1 MWQNIEK
8 YISVKEPIDGLL
20 FQCYV
25 IGSDGPSS
33 SRARKILKFLREYS
47 CSPDRVLM
55 FWQGAALVHISVQLV
70 FLQSSL
76 PLSSSLWNPFR
87 GRRPMQVSKEA
98 ISWNFEPV
106 KSWYLTQPINLCKY
120 AQWQITIYCWSQ
132 SQKIP
137 ASLSL
142 FINQKKKS
150 LKLYCDMI
158 FFLPDLGRNISGFG
172 LSLQNKKTEPL

>member
-1 MWQNIEK
+1 MTNIEK

-47 CSPDRVLM
+47 CSPDRGFDVLTRGR
-55 FWQGAALVHISVQLV
+55 FGTWSLQLV

-142 FINQKKKS
+142 FIYPPQKS

-172 LSLQNKKTEPL
+172 LSLQNRKTEPL